1 MKKILVALLV
11 LALVAP
17 AMAVT
22 LSGSDLGGGKMRIS
36 YDVPSGEVLRGVALK
51 LSTTVG
57 TATIAGTADVTAIDS
72 FFDVFIDYAFSVPA
86 GFTVTPRV
94 GHPLANPAA
103 AGQLTA
109 FPASTFSLSMGA
121 LDETGNQGGVT
132 GTGVLCEIQY
142 TLTADATIKIEADTL
157 RGGAVVGDAVTQPAA
172 IDVVLVG
179 APPACTVSQPTVVK
193 TTAAPAIATRVNSG
207 RVETFV
213 ASATSSLG
221 HGLEYQ
227 FTWGDGVVGPWG
239 AANQSHTYTYA
250 AATTYNV
257 TVIARCTSPDASVSI
272 PSAPLALTSESVKST
287 AAGTGR
293 PAGEA
298 YAAWAQFG
306 RPNCWG
312 FQRSCRGDIDGIIS
326 GPFWVAIPDLNTF
339 KSAFSKDDATLAT
352 VPNGICADNDRI
364 KSGPFR
370 VAIPDLTQFKLYFS
384 KPTASVPVCPQTNN
398 WYWTN

>member
-157 RGGAVVGDAVTQPAA
+157 RGGAVVGDDVTQPTLPA
-172 IDVVLVG
+172 DVLLVG
-179 APPACTVSQPTVVK
+179 APPACTVTMVSVTKAVNPGFVNTDVTSV
-193 TTAAPAIATRVNSG
+193 TAV
-207 RVETFV
+207 
-213 ASATSSLG
+213 ATSDQG
-221 HGLEYQ
+221 HALQYS
-227 FTWGDGVVGPWG
+227 FDWGSGYGAYG
-239 AANQSHTYTYA
+239 AATQTNTYA
-250 AATTYNV
+250 FA
-257 TVIARCTSPDASVSI
+257 
-272 PSAPLALTSESVKST
+272 
-287 AAGTGR
+287 AAGTETVSVK
-293 PAGEA
+293 AK
-298 YAAWAQFG
+298 
-306 RPNCWG
+306 CT
-312 FQRSCRGDIDGIIS
+312 IDGAESAPMSIVLTRECLKFSATGYADWKGTTWNRPSCWCYKKQCNGDSDGVLS
-326 GPFWVAIPDLNTF
+326 GPYRVGIPDL
-339 KSAFSKDDATLAT
+339 SKLLATLNKSNT
-352 VPNGICADNDRI
+352 VVQGVANGICADFDHVA
-364 KSGPFR
+364 SGPYR
-370 VAIPDLTQFKLYFS
+370 VGSPDLTKMLTYLN
-384 KPTASVPVCPQTNN
+384 KADVTVPLCTAANYNFNTN
-398 WYWTN
+398 